1 MLLDNLYLIAR
12 KRENKIEFWTENG
25 LGYACD
31 EKHIGLFNLEE
42 INYWNRQAC
51 VHVCMN
57 VKDLNKAFTR
67 YDYVAFNLSDYMF
80 NKINGGDC

>member
-1 MLLDNLYLIAR
+1 MLLDNLYVIAW

-31 EKHIGLFNLEE
+31 EKYIGLFNLDE

-67 YDYVAFNLSDYMF
+67 YDYVAFNLSDYLF